1 MRTILIF
8 AALLLAGAAAAPA
21 MAQEG
26 ISGDAAVTYRWV
38 HTNAAPGDCGC
49 FGLNGGGSFCVVEC
63 ARPVVGGGGFRER
76 CCERRA
82 DGGEFADVDFGDG
95 RRAI

>member
-8 AALLLAGAAAAPA
+8 AALLLAGAAASPA

-49 FGLNGGGSFCVVEC
+49 FGVNGGGL
-63 ARPVVGGGGFRER
+63 
-76 CCERRA
+76 
-82 DGGEFADVDFGDG
+82 
-95 RRAI
+95 